1 MEKVMYSEKPTTM
14 TYMALPNGMADVWLR
29 GNIESVIDEDGG
41 EMFQADETYFRTSL
55 TRQEVENNFTAL
67 LYGYDEI
74 QAKMTK
80 VVQDYMGAKVQER
93 GYDGILSVCSYINTG
108 NLKFDA
114 EGEACR
120 KWRSAVW
127 EKCYD
132 MVSEIKTG
140 ERVIPTEDELI
151 AELPP
156 LEW

>member
-74 QAKMTK
+74 QA
-80 VVQDYMGAKVQER
+80 
-93 GYDGILSVCSYINTG
+93 VCSYINTG